1 MKKRVV
7 GLVVTFAAA
16 VSLALGAAKAAP
28 PPVDFCL
35 PDLDGH
41 CRPCELRFDPVSIRC
56 IG

>member
-1 MKKRVV
+1 
-7 GLVVTFAAA
+7 VTFAAA